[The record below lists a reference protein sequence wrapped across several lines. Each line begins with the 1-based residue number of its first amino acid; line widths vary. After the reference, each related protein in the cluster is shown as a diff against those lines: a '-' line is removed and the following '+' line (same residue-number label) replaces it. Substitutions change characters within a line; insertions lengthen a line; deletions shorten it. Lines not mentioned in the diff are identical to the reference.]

1 MQALVPVGDIGY
13 ILANLAYLWRSIM
26 HTFGTFDAKNH
37 LSRLLDMVER
47 GEEVTITRNGKPVAR
62 LVVPESDA
70 ERQEKAR
77 AAAERIRK
85 NSVGKSL
92 GGLKIKDLIEEG
104 RR

>member
-1 MQALVPVGDIGY
+1 MNA
-13 ILANLAYLWRSIM
+13 
-26 HTFGTFDAKNH
+26 FGTFDAKNQ
-37 LSRLLDMVER
+37 LSKLLDMVER

-62 LVVPESDA
+62 LVAPATDD
-70 ERQEKAR
+70 ERRARAR

-85 NSVGKSL
+85 NSIGKSL